1 MSIDYKFQPHCAS
14 GARFGYKYQPG
25 TFIYRLD
32 ESTTIF
38 MPKLPLDSAVLV
50 YTHCPPHLAKVIG
63 IATYNTPD
71 VYTVIIPDG
80 SISEY
85 SNHDNILE
93 ACPASCS
100 EQKASLLPHWI
111 QTGANA
117 TLFLDNMPRPRHGKL
132 VLDNAEK

>member
-50 YTHCPPHLAKVIG
+50 NTHCPPHLAKVIG
-63 IATYNTPD
+63 IATYNTSD
-71 VYTVIIPDG
+71 VCTVIFPDS
-80 SISEY
+80 SISDIQIMSIFLRRVLHPVVNRNRVY
-85 SNHDNILE
+85 FPTGFKLE
-93 ACPASCS
+93 RMQHYFWMICLGLAMV
-100 EQKASLLPHWI
+100 
-111 QTGANA
+111 N
-117 TLFLDNMPRPRHGKL
+117 
-132 VLDNAEK
+132 